1 MADMKYMRTACSNY
15 NMKTNT
21 YESVYSDV
29 EYSKII
35 KIEHVI
41 DELQAWQVE
50 AYGSFC
56 IYFKGVHGSDSQLY
70 ISAPG
75 TYVYYK
81 GIKYEGDQGM
91 YRLMSV
97 LERDKVAEM
106 LDRI

>member
-1 MADMKYMRTACSNY
+1 MKHMRAAWYRY
-15 NMKTNT
+15 NMETNT
-21 YESVYSDV
+21 YEAVYCVV

-35 KIEHVI
+35 KIEPVI
-41 DELQAWQVE
+41 DGLQAWQAE
-50 AYGSFC
+50 EWGSFC
-56 IYFKGVHGSDSQLY
+56 IYFKDDYGTDSQLY

-81 GIKYEGDQGM
+81 GIKYEGVQDM